1 MGIAESIVIQC
12 TTLQGKNKAFQ
23 GKRKEKET
31 YPPVEINRVLIL
43 EMETGGWPRLLR
55 RRSRVRKNK
64 KMG

>member
-1 MGIAESIVIQC
+1 MHNFTRKKQSIS
-12 TTLQGKNKAFQ
+12 GKEK
-23 GKRKEKET
+23 GKRDI
-31 YPPVEINRVLIL
+31 PPVEINRVLIL